1 MSDDSIV
8 KTGKRIPELDGL
20 RGLAILL
27 VLVWHY
33 FVGQVL
39 SSDFPIMDQLMKT
52 PLSITWSGV
61 DLFFV
66 LSGFLI
72 GGVLMDFRTS
82 PSFFKTFYIRRLCRI
97 VPPYYALIGLF
108 VVAALLGLTDQ
119 SQFDWLFHPLHPL
132 WSYATFTQSFVMLS
146 SLQLGGS
153 WFGVTWSLAIEEQFY
168 LVLPLIVYA
177 CSPRNLP
184 FLLAALVLLA
194 SALRVLIVF
203 AWPDRSPVNYI
214 LMPCRADSLLL
225 GVLAAWAV
233 RVPAVLENLKSKSRW
248 LYCVLGALFCGVAV
262 IGFGRQAFVSTFM
275 SVFGYAW
282 LAAFYVVVLLI
293 CVVEKN
299 GVVSWVCRNSPLRR
313 LGVISYGVY
322 LLHQP
327 ISGLCHGFLRGAAPR
342 ITDLNSGG
350 VTLLALLFTLALARL
365 SYVFFEKPIIDFGHT
380 YRYAKNESDG
390 ATVRETVPRGG
401 GKDKK

>member
-1 MSDDSIV
+1 MSNDPSV
-8 KTGKRIPELDGL
+8 NAGKRIPELDGL

-33 FVGQVL
+33 FVGQVAA
-39 SSDFPIMDQLMKT
+39 SDFPIMNHLLKT
-52 PLSITWSGV
+52 PLSVAWSGV

-72 GGVLMDFRTS
+72 GGILIDCRTS

-97 VPPYYALIGLF
+97 LPPYYALIGLF
-108 VVAALLGLTDQ
+108 VLAAVIGLMDQ
-119 SQFDWLFHPLHPL
+119 SQFDWLFQGLHPL

-153 WFGVTWSLAIEEQFY
+153 WFSVTWSLAIEEQFY
-168 LVLPLIVYA
+168 LVLPLIVYV
-177 CSPRNLP
+177 CSPRKLP
-184 FLLAALVLLA
+184 YLLAALVLLA
-194 SALRVLIVF
+194 PALRALIVF

-225 GVLAAWAV
+225 GVLAAFAV
-233 RVPAVLENLKSKSRW
+233 RVPAVLEDLKSNSRR
-248 LYCVLGALFCGVAV
+248 LYWVLGALLCGVAV
-262 IGFGRQAFVSTFM
+262 IGFGRQPSVSVFM

-282 LAAFYVVVLLI
+282 LAAFYLVVLLI

-299 GVVSWVCRNSPLRR
+299 GVVSWVCRNSLLRK

-327 ISGLCHGFLRGAAPR
+327 MSGLCHGFLRGAAPR
-342 ITDLNSGG
+342 ITDLNSGT
-350 VTLLALLFTLALARL
+350 VTLLALFSTLALAKL
-365 SYVFFEKPIIDFGHT
+365 SFVFFEKPIIGLGHT
-380 YRYAKNESDG
+380 YRYAKNESG
-390 ATVRETVPRGG
+390 SGGVTAREPPL
-401 GKDKK
+401 